1 MIIINSPMK
10 QEFIIETL
18 SSLDGEIK
26 FELVKKEGVKIY
38 FNVNIDDINQAIDF
52 AKKTIKATE
61 IGKVLYFS
69 IHGE

>member
-26 FELVKKEGVKIY
+26 FELVKKEGIKIY
-38 FNVNIDDINQAIDF
+38 FNVNIDDINEAIDI
-52 AKKTIKATE
+52 AKKAIKATE

-69 IHGE
+69 IQGE